1 MADETKNPAAGETA
15 EVQEPVGLEEA
26 EVTTEDESGTVE
38 EQPESEETKVSET
51 EKSTGKEQAKGV
63 DLIKVLE
70 KKLTPE
76 ELKVFKNSQADFTKK
91 SQSLSD
97 SEKKVQAYEDYYKGL
112 AADPEFVALQ
122 KSQKEKAKVEKEPD
136 FSKMSEEEIFN
147 YTVDKRVQGKLS
159 ELEKKMDNKY
169 GTYIESKQVAEG
181 NKMVEDFAK
190 EKGLTV
196 EEVRKNILSYAVEHG
211 TTLGEAYGANYQD
224 KITEKSQQDALEDL
238 EVKKK
243 ANLELGSIPSN
254 VAPVS
259 PEKMTFAES
268 AKQAEK
274 ETGLKWSKT
283 KTE

>member
-1 MADETKNPAAGETA
+1 MADETKNPAAEETVGSQEPESGLEETA
-15 EVQEPVGLEEA
+15 ET
-26 EVTTEDESGTVE
+26 EVDESGTVE

-181 NKMVEDFAK
+181 NKMIADFAENK
-190 EKGLTV
+190 KIP
-196 EEVRKNILSYAVEHG
+196 EEDARELAKYAVTHG
-211 TTLGEAYGANYQD
+211 VSLEDAYKVANFD
-224 KITEKSQQDALEDL
+224 TIPKKAEQDALEDL
-238 EVKKK
+238 EVKKN

-254 VAPVS
+254 VAPVT
-259 PEKMTFAES
+259 PDKMTFAES
-268 AKQAEK
+268 AKAAEK
-274 ETGLKWSKT
+274 ETGLKFKGMKT
-283 KTE
+283 